1 MMSSPKS
8 FEKELKQLNETAY
21 INNLRAQ
28 ECYLQK
34 DYTQCLK
41 HLIHYF
47 LSALNAK
54 LKDKQNENDK
64 NLVEQLESSVNEE
77 NLVKLNQAVN
87 SSLTS
92 TNLASSLLTN
102 NEYFLNLLSKNQ
114 SLIDWIESLLNQD
127 DLSVSTINHIIA
139 IYLNNL
145 AMIHFSVQK
154 YNLSSLYFQKSLDQ
168 NEKFIKNCLLTNNES
183 FKNSEDDD
191 SNKKEEGTTN
201 TNEEDQNES
210 YRNKLLKNKRY
221 DLVYN
226 LGISL
231 LFSKQPI
238 SAFDCLYKVAYI
250 YSQNSRLWLRLAE
263 CCVMVYRHS
272 LCNENAYDYI
282 PSNITTSGNEKI
294 AKLTEKIKCI
304 ANSFGHLHHHKI
316 QVGACL
322 TNESFQ
328 SLGYSNF
335 LSLNDMNKL
344 INEKEEN
351 NENKEVFNK
360 MITLDFAYMCL
371 KNALNLLPSNQKIF
385 STKSKSSNSES
396 SSMLSQIKSQLNEE
410 ESAAENKDKNEDSAI
425 AASNNPTDIEN
436 EQDQANDELLPNRFS
451 NQLNINKHQNQLD
464 NKLFNCVW
472 PSKPINLIELQNLR
486 SSILVSLGYVSL
498 CLKDYVNTIKYCKML
513 LDQEDPL
520 NLKCPVSK
528 GNKYAN
534 FVFLINLLRF
544 I

>member
-1 MMSSPKS
+1 MMGSPKS

-41 HLIHYF
+41 HLINYF
-47 LSALNAK
+47 INALNVK
-54 LKDKQNENDK
+54 LKDKQDENDK
-64 NLVEQLESSVNEE
+64 NLIEKLESSVNDE

-114 SLIDWIESLLNQD
+114 SLIDWIENLLSQD
-127 DLSVSTINHIIA
+127 DLSLSTINHIIA

-168 NEKFIKNCLLTNNES
+168 NEKFIKKCLLTNNETN
-183 FKNSEDDD
+183 KNNEED
-191 SNKKEEGTTN
+191 SNKKDEN
-201 TNEEDQNES
+201 NSNEEDQYES

-238 SAFDCLYKVAYI
+238 SAFDCLHKVTYI

-304 ANSFGHLHHHKI
+304 AKSFGNLHHHKI

-322 TNESFQ
+322 TPHEGPQ

-335 LSLNDMNKL
+335 LTLNDMSKL
-344 INEKEEN
+344 INENEEN
-351 NENKEVFNK
+351 NVDNKELFNK

-385 STKSKSSNSES
+385 STKTKSSNSES
-396 SSMLSQIKSQLNEE
+396 SSILSQIKSQLNDE
-410 ESAAENKDKNEDSAI
+410 ESTVENKDKNEDSVI
-425 AASNNPTDIEN
+425 DTSNNQQEAEN
-436 EQDQANDELLPNRFS
+436 EQDPVSDELSPNRFN
-451 NQLNINKHQNQLD
+451 NQINLSKQQNQLD

-472 PSKPINLIELQNLR
+472 PSKPINLVELQNLR
-486 SSILVSLGYVSL
+486 SSILVTLAYVSL
-498 CLKDYVNTIKYCKML
+498 SLKDYVNTVKYCRML

-528 GNKYAN
+528 GNK
-534 FVFLINLLRF
+534 
-544 I
+544 